1 MLPNQDKQRVF
12 VRTLFLCHAE
22 SQRKSYG
29 IWFDAV
35 YNLMEDFVRVLQDK
49 RSSFFQSSPPPPP
62 SLQSLLLALDGAI
75 ALAQAAASED
85 F

>member
-1 MLPNQDKQRVF
+1 MF

-49 RSSFFQSSPPPPP
+49 RSSFFQSSPPPP

>member
-1 MLPNQDKQRVF
+1 MF

>member
-1 MLPNQDKQRVF
+1 
-12 VRTLFLCHAE
+12 
-22 SQRKSYG
+22 
-29 IWFDAV
+29 
-35 YNLMEDFVRVLQDK
+35 MEDFVRVLQDK